1 MNNLTDTTHSGSEN
15 SKNELADLQKEIEQ
29 ARRVLALLHEGAMAA
44 ERWLSSQ
51 RAMELLAANEQLVV
65 AALRAQTNAE
75 AATQELKQI
84 SRAAELDALTGLHNR
99 VSLLDRFEYAVAIA
113 KRVGTRLALLFID
126 LDNFK
131 QINDTLGH
139 AVGDQVLRLAAKR
152 LAAAVR
158 GSDIVSRHG
167 GDEFLILLTDV
178 SYATDV
184 IQIALKLIAALGP
197 PIRVGAD
204 VLRLTASIGIS
215 LFPDDGEDATT
226 LINRA
231 DAAMYR
237 AKRSGAGGFVFHGTG
252 ASESVPA
259 EPRALAALHYPLT
272 HYRAALAEQARRY
285 TQLRDANEQLVLA
298 ALSAQTL
305 QDAAEQTERR
315 QKDFLAVLAHELR
328 NPLAPMQQAA
338 ALLHHGRLDEALLSR
353 IQGIIDRQVS
363 QMTRLVGDLLDV
375 ARIRTGK
382 LRLERQTVD
391 LVGVIGDAVDAC
403 RPGMDARLQ
412 HFTVQCPPGPLELH
426 GDPVRLAQIL
436 SNLLDNAS
444 KYTNAGGNIGFSVET
459 NINSIVI
466 AISDTGI
473 GMSPEFS
480 STIFEPFTQDMNAVG
495 FNGAGSGIGL
505 TAVREL
511 VEAHGGTIIASSAGI
526 DLGSTFVVT
535 LPRLRGE
542 PAVNIA
548 VAGS

>member
-1 MNNLTDTTHSGSEN
+1 MYNLTDTTQSGSAN
-15 SKNELADLQKEIEQ
+15 SKNELEDLQKEIEQ
-29 ARRVLALLHEGAMAA
+29 ARRVLVLLHEGKMAA
-44 ERWLSSQ
+44 ERSLSSQ
-51 RAMELLAANEQLVV
+51 RATALLAANEQLVV
-65 AALRAQTNAE
+65 AALRAQTTAE
-75 AATQELKQI
+75 AATHELKEI
-84 SRAAELDALTGLHNR
+84 ARAAELDPLTGLHNR
-99 VSLLDRFEYAVAIA
+99 VSLRDRFDYAVAIA

-126 LDNFK
+126 LNNFK

-178 SYATDV
+178 SYAADV
-184 IQIALKLIAALGP
+184 IQIALKLISALGP
-197 PIRVGAD
+197 PIRIGAH

-215 LFPDDGEDATT
+215 LFPDDGEDAAT

-237 AKRSGAGGFVFHGTG
+237 AKRSGSGGFVFHGTT
-252 ASESVPA
+252 ALDSVPA
-259 EPRALAALHYPLT
+259 EPRAQPALYYPLT

-305 QDAAEQTERR
+305 QEAAEQTEQR

-328 NPLAPMQQAA
+328 NPLAPIQQAA

-375 ARIRTGK
+375 ARVRTGK

-391 LVGVIGDAVDAC
+391 LVAVIGEAVDAC
-403 RPGMDARLQ
+403 RFGMDARLQ

-444 KYTNAGGNIGFSVET
+444 KYTKEGGHIGFSVVT
-459 NINSIVI
+459 NTVSIVI

-473 GMSPEFS
+473 GMSPGSS
-480 STIFEPFTQDMNAVG
+480 STIFEPFMQDINAIG
-495 FNGAGSGIGL
+495 FNGAGLGIGL
-505 TAVREL
+505 TVVREL

-526 DLGSTFVVT
+526 NLGSKFVVT
-535 LPRLRGE
+535 LPRLHSE
-542 PAVNIA
+542 PAVSIA
-548 VAGS
+548 IAGP